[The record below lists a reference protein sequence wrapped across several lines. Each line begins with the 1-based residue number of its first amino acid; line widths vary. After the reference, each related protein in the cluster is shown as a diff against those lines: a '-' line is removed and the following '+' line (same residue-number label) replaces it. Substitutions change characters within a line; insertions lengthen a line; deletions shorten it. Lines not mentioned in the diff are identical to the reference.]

1 LEAPRDLLTQP
12 SGRAPPPRPSG
23 ADRLSFS
30 PAMPRTATEARETF
44 DEDGD
49 AYLAAFADLVGE
61 LV

>member
-1 LEAPRDLLTQP
+1 VEGHL
-12 SGRAPPPRPSG
+12 PPRPSG